1 MNPPLPHPVLGEQ
14 GPLDALGVA
23 LGPRVGWP
31 PPRAEEEERRVKERR
46 GRRISAESRPR
57 GTADVGWR
65 GGLVEDL
72 PPPLSQRGSER
83 RCSAVVSG
91 GAARSRLE
99 LSHAPTST
107 SIHLPASAS
116 DRFLVWTLHV
126 PAVYLPGSLRC
137 RRLIR

>member
-1 MNPPLPHPVLGEQ
+1 MVESSGDESPLPHPVLGEQ

-72 PPPLSQRGSER
+72 PPPPKSAGVRTEMLRGR
-83 RCSAVVSG
+83 VGRGCP
-91 GAARSRLE
+91 L
-99 LSHAPTST
+99 TT
-107 SIHLPASAS
+107 
-116 DRFLVWTLHV
+116 
-126 PAVYLPGSLRC
+126 
-137 RRLIR
+137 